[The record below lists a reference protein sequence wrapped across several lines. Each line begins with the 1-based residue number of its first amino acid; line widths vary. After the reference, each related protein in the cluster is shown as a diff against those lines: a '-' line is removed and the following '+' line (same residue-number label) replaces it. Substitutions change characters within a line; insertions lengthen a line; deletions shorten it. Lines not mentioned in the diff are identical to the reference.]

1 MKIDEAIEILNQFKE
16 ESQKHKD
23 NYTPIGTSNLSPVLK
38 IMQDTY
44 QENIDALDM
53 AIEALEKQTG
63 LEPIDAWDDGMVCQF
78 CGGFVT
84 CQRWRNG
91 KPYCEELKYCPNC
104 GHKVN
109 WQEV

>member
-44 QENIDALDM
+44 QENIDAFDM
-53 AIEALEKQTG
+53 AIEALEKQIPVQAIREETADNFMCPTCKKVY
-63 LEPIDAWDDGMVCQF
+63 EDWWEFNVCQ
-78 CGGFVT
+78 
-84 CQRWRNG
+84 
-91 KPYCEELKYCPNC
+91 NC
-104 GHKVN
+104 GQFFD
-109 WQEV
+109 WPEQEV